1 MSAVSQPMQWFLI
14 DAVEVDQVTRGI
26 DAPASKAAQ
35 AAPRI
40 HPVVIAQWTPDLY
53 AAYAAQVKAESI
65 NRFRQQIAEL
75 RRKAEGW
82 TGSHYW
88 QAADR
93 LEVTIDLLQ
102 RSA

>member
-1 MSAVSQPMQWFLI
+1 MQWFLI
-14 DAVEVDQVTRGI
+14 DAVEVNQVTRGI

-40 HPVVIAQWTPDLY
+40 HPVVISTWTPELC

-65 NRFRQQIAEL
+65 NRFRQQATEL
-75 RRKAEGW
+75 RRKADGW

-88 QAADR
+88 RAADR
-93 LEVTIDLLQ
+93 LEVTILVLQ